1 MRGGIKMKQI
11 SFWKWLLQTLLPFV
25 LFVTYRETQV
35 EPFTS
40 EHQVASFV
48 VLVVVYFV
56 WHIYV
61 DLVRDG
67 KL

>member
-1 MRGGIKMKQI
+1 MKQKK
-11 SFWKWLLQTLLPFV
+11 FWKWLLQTILPFV
-25 LFVTYRETQV
+25 LFVTYSATQV
-35 EPFTS
+35 EPFIS
-40 EHQVASFV
+40 EHQVARV
-48 VLVVVYFV
+48 VILVVIYCI